1 MNIRTNEYDHAV
13 LSSVKS
19 DIIVLDTI
27 SKILALMYTTNQY
40 LVPTPAHNIYEKE
53 YYINANKKEDK

>member
-19 DIIVLDTI
+19 DIIDLCRARACNDEGTFIVTR
-27 SKILALMYTTNQY
+27 
-40 LVPTPAHNIYEKE
+40 
-53 YYINANKKEDK
+53 